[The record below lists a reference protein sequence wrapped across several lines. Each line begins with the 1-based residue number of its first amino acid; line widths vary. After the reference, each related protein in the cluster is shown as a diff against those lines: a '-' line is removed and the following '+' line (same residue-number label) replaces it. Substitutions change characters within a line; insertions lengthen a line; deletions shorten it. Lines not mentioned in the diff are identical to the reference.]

1 MQHLPADL
9 QAAVE
14 RTARPGADV
23 SACADRGDNRPTAC
37 EVERLRGRR
46 RALAHDQEPVFEAS
60 MDDLDQAVLDAV
72 VERTHGIAP
81 RIFGKADRM
90 DVLVK
95 LGAVAGI
102 PRRAAGT
109 FRRWR
114 ACWRPVSSRRSSS
127 RASTSPSP
135 HTVLIDLT
143 ESTHVYPSMSRSEIP
158 SSLVWRGS

>member
-14 RTARPGADV
+14 RTERPGAGI
-23 SACADRGDNRPTAC
+23 SACADRGGDSRPTAC
-37 EVERLRGRR
+37 EGERLRGRR

-72 VERTHGIAP
+72 VERTRGIAP

-95 LGAVAGI
+95 LGAVAEDPEESGRYV
-102 PRRAAGT
+102 PTLAGLLAAGC
-109 FRRWR
+109 F
-114 ACWRPVSSRRSSS
+114 PQEFSRIFHGPFE
-127 RASTSPSP
+127 ASCSQGAF
-135 HTVLIDLT
+135 L
-143 ESTHVYPSMSRSEIP
+143 M
-158 SSLVWRGS
+158 

>member
-95 LGAVAGI
+95 LGAVAEDPEESGRYV
-102 PRRAAGT
+102 PTLAGLLAAGFFPQEFFPRLNVT
-109 FRRWR
+109 FTAYRTD
-114 ACWRPVSSRRSSS
+114 RSNRIYLCISK
-127 RASTSPSP
+127 
-135 HTVLIDLT
+135 H
-143 ESTHVYPSMSRSEIP
+143 E
-158 SSLVWRGS
+158 